1 MSKAAERAYQFIRG
15 EIVAGSLMP
24 GEQLREEA
32 LAEACGV
39 SRTPVREA
47 MRRLEA
53 EHLIQ
58 RNESQRSFVATLS
71 LDEIAESFALRA
83 MLEGH
88 AAARATERVTQPSIE
103 ALIACNDGI
112 RAAIDRSA
120 PDVTAFLEH
129 NRGFH
134 GIVLEAAGSDRLS
147 ALLMSIVEQPVVLR
161 TARHY
166 DRDQLT
172 RSLAEHDELVVAFR
186 HRDPEWARAVMVAHI
201 RRAFHVYSGAW
212 ASANEDAGKAGGA

>member
-15 EIVAGSLMP
+15 EIMAGSLAP

-47 MRRLEA
+47 MRKLEA
-53 EHLIQ
+53 ERLIH
-58 RNESQRSFVATLS
+58 RNDSQRSFVATLS
-71 LDEIAESFALRA
+71 LDEISESFALRA

-88 AAARATERVTQPSIE
+88 AAARATDRIKPP
-103 ALIACNDGI
+103 LIAQLTACN
-112 RAAIDRSA
+112 AAIREAVDRDT
-120 PDVTAFLEH
+120 PDVAAFLEH

-134 GIVLEAAGSDRLS
+134 AIVLDAAGSDRLS
-147 ALLMSIVEQPVVLR
+147 ALLTSIVEQPVVLR

-166 DRDQLT
+166 DRDQLQ
-172 RSLAEHDELVVAFR
+172 RSLAEHEELVVAFR
-186 HRDPEWARAVMVAHI
+186 HRDPEWAKAVMVAHI
-201 RRAFHVYSGAW
+201 RRAFHVYSAAFLGVPN
-212 ASANEDAGKAGGA
+212 SH

>member
-15 EIVAGSLMP
+15 EIMVGSLTP

-47 MRRLEA
+47 MRKLEA
-53 EHLIQ
+53 EQLIQ

-71 LDEIAESFALRA
+71 LDEIAEAFALRA

-88 AAARATERVTQPSIE
+88 AAARAADRIKPPQLATLTTCNE
-103 ALIACNDGI
+103 AIRTAIQQDG
-112 RAAIDRSA
+112 
-120 PDVTAFLEH
+120 PDVAMFLNH
-129 NRGFH
+129 NRAFH
-134 GIVLEAAGSDRLS
+134 ATVLEAAGSDRL
-147 ALLMSIVEQPVVLR
+147 AMLLTSIVEQPIVLH

-166 DRDQLT
+166 DRDQLA
-172 RSLAEHDELVVAFR
+172 RSLSEHEELVLAFR
-186 HRDPEWARAVMVAHI
+186 HRDPDWAKAVMVAHI
-201 RRAFHVYSGAW
+201 RRAFHVYSEAFL
-212 ASANEDAGKAGGA
+212 ASPTGRTAT